1 MANDIL
7 TLDEQFNNTG
17 VSNTA
22 FAYQPLP
29 SNPLP
34 NQSLFP
40 DWVNN
45 IKSPAISKDVQPE
58 INNILQDMRFN
69 ALNLLQN
76 KGKSNVDS
84 VLEQMFPTN
93 NKIQLSSDVPIT
105 DTHELA
111 SDGKTWIPKYEY
123 YRQGVDNDALNSSM
137 QTSTEKFFNPLKRSA
152 TKLIPNIAGGIV
164 SMVNGLG
171 EAIITGRGEAIFDN
185 ATSRWL
191 DDLNKKIDFNFKNYY
206 TKEQDN
212 FGFNT
217 NTWDKVLGGV
227 DFTVQMIGSEAVIAA
242 LSGGTSIPSSIA
254 KTMGR
259 LGVRS
264 LEVLDKA
271 SDVAR
276 VADVA
281 NDITN
286 VKKTGNFLSKAFS
299 YFNKPIREVA
309 ENGGAVLSAERTA
322 EGFDK
327 ILQGKKLKEWVNMGR
342 FMYTTSAYE
351 AGFEARHY
359 QQEVENQFW
368 EYYRQ
373 NGKEPT
379 LDELNKFY
387 SKLDSTTWGVFGANM
402 AILSVSN
409 MAMFGKAFNIKN
421 PFPKLTDGSFIDK
434 TLFKIG
440 TEKTA
445 DGTFKALKPSFFNKA
460 LAYST
465 PFVENALIEGVYEEG
480 SQGIASNMMKNYINS
495 TYDPKAMRETSD
507 YMSSFTKAFKDQFST
522 KQGLEEVAIGAI
534 VGGLFG
540 GIGGGVQS
548 VGQQYKIQNYTAKVQ
563 NSFQGVADQITSNI
577 YTNENLTSLLGHSNR
592 LQKINENAEQAKSS
606 GDKIA
611 EALHSSEI
619 FISTLQ
625 AAQSVGKEGEF
636 MKILE
641 STIKGMDSSKIAE
654 SQNIDINSVESF
666 KNENIQGLQKLADA
680 YTKAREVAEYIFGEG
695 NIGGLSEIEGKE
707 KTTSS
712 EKAAIKSNLIDAF
725 AYTSAMG
732 HISQE
737 LAGDSFNAFQ
747 QKLAE
752 IATNPQIVEKF
763 GMIAALRM
771 ANKTE
776 LTSYQQASSEEK
788 RALSE
793 KKKVENKIIELQK
806 SEQGTQEVNKLKEL
820 SDKLIE
826 LSAEIE
832 KHRANK
838 ELYWRAISDNF
849 YKKLGKSGFLP
860 QIDLDNFENTTKDLK
875 DYLNSASGMSDYD
888 RVELEKLLDSFD
900 KSTETFKSFNNL
912 TKALSNPNFTFKTY
926 KGLFGNLRANK
937 QSLNDLTRKTLLD
950 LYKTDTDVT
959 DTVIQYQA
967 VPKMNDITDEEYK
980 EFIDKGK
987 VSIDRLQDIANKVK
1001 NDQELSEKEKAVFD
1015 SKKTEI
1021 EGIIEVES
1029 KIEAIANS
1037 SEKTKINPLKAR
1049 INAIKSEIKKLE
1061 KGEVT
1066 DSIKEEKDRLEEQ
1079 LKDVENELLNLSGKT
1094 QTSKTATPVSE
1105 VEAKRADIL
1114 RRKQE
1119 ELSNIVTE
1127 INIEEN
1133 RRPNGS
1139 IGTQGFT
1146 SENLQALVNFLNNEL
1161 SLNIPNDLFQG
1172 EKIKPLIDYLKSNK
1186 ELVNKIHDYVKTNP
1200 VEINILPDGTI
1211 HFQDGNHRANLLN
1224 LIGAETIP
1232 SIEVEN
1238 KAQLDEINAKYEAEL
1253 KELEAREQAILA
1265 QEAATPTSEVEDI
1278 QRRRQ
1283 EELRQNLSK
1292 TNFAISLFPAFAQ
1305 NNMSQGGG
1313 AYIEINF
1320 GKNIIFRVDTY
1331 LTPSALNG
1339 QYPSITNGT
1348 AQLHG
1353 EMSDGTKISI
1363 PWNQLKDLLN
1373 SIKSVNTKGEVVY
1386 EFDKDKINAKYD
1398 AELTELEKSITHSK
1412 EVQDLEA
1419 KIAEIE
1425 KQIEFLEAQNE
1436 TSKKVEKN
1444 YKESNKKEYK
1454 QYSITK
1460 PNGEEIIGHLEI
1472 NKGIVQIVNEKE
1484 IVDVVEESDFDVN
1497 NLDKHG
1503 IRELQEDDILIEN
1516 NEVYVNGKLYSLPKN
1531 TTSLDENI
1539 SQDENGNYE
1548 VKLRA
1553 GNNRVVTL
1561 KGNVAD
1567 KIVYEHLL
1575 NKFEKNATDEQ
1586 IRAARE
1592 QAERDVKIE
1601 KLYEKLD
1608 NEAKNR
1614 DSQKQRQSELT
1625 AKKEELE
1632 NEIDELIPNKIE
1644 ELQDEIEDLKSK
1656 DSIEKKLE
1664 KKKQKLNEKIAK
1676 LKNDIF
1682 GSIGENKY
1690 DNIDSKN
1697 PNYNKIRRLRKLE
1710 RELESLKQV
1719 KQEFDPNSSF
1729 KNQLQ
1734 WFVDNASVLDFE
1746 DVDSVRRLNPPSDE
1760 KIARYSELSNKKRK
1774 TKKEKQEFVEL
1785 RDELLKYK
1793 IVENGIFEGVPLI
1806 DLISAYNE
1814 MVETTN
1820 IVDEQK
1826 VTIADDELQNSINTA
1841 QFEANGSRLTPFVG
1855 HMNDG
1860 TYVSGNQIHQI
1871 KLNTIFENALS
1882 ENKKIKIE
1890 EFKEDE
1896 SGNVIFADPILVDEN
1911 NVEELSRKYD
1921 NFNGVRITI
1930 GDDIFIE
1937 KGAND
1942 IYFRFEGGLL
1952 EMMGLTPYQIMGQ
1965 STAYY
1970 LLYEQKMDGTFESKQ
1985 SEFETTRDGVT
1996 IPMDIELANSLSEGD
2011 EVTLFFD
2018 ENDDYNKS
2026 LDKEEYADKGKIYI
2040 MKNGKLV
2047 NILKANSKNRSD
2059 ALWAKLSKI
2068 RNNIVKSKSKK
2079 ATIKLKGS
2087 YMGFP
2092 IIKLNSDGQ
2101 IIMND
2106 VVESKVKS
2114 YGFINENGNYVFF
2127 DDVNDYNSQYTD
2139 HFKEY
2144 GKKIPIVAFDYNGK
2158 NYILPMQ
2165 LNQKAKDATNDL
2177 NLILNDN
2184 ALNKF
2189 QKITEVNK
2197 LLKKHNLKTNGFVLD
2212 ENFENLPKIRQEL
2225 SNVKEAVDI
2234 TNLEEI
2240 KKVDKSVYVDMNNP
2254 FMGSKLIL
2262 DLDSANNIKDESK
2275 KIKKEP
2281 LTKTGRDLS
2290 DENKC

>member
-1238 KAQLDEINAKYEAEL
+1238 KAQLD
-1253 KELEAREQAILA
+1253 
-1265 QEAATPTSEVEDI
+1265 
-1278 QRRRQ
+1278 
-1283 EELRQNLSK
+1283 
-1292 TNFAISLFPAFAQ
+1292 
-1305 NNMSQGGG
+1305 
-1313 AYIEINF
+1313 
-1320 GKNIIFRVDTY
+1320 
-1331 LTPSALNG
+1331 
-1339 QYPSITNGT
+1339 
-1348 AQLHG
+1348 
-1353 EMSDGTKISI
+1353 
-1363 PWNQLKDLLN
+1363 
-1373 SIKSVNTKGEVVY
+1373 
-1386 EFDKDKINAKYD
+1386 KINAKYD

-1841 QFEANGSRLTPFVG
+1841 QFEANSSRLTPFVG